1 MRSEAK
7 RGTRLELVGI
17 PQNISSHFPWGK
29 NGVCAFFFFF
39 FCVDGVPPD
48 AFVFRRNNSG
58 TLLQQATRESFAII
72 DSYTVV
78 GVNLD

>member
-1 MRSEAK
+1 MRSEEHGLNWSASPK
-7 RGTRLELVGI
+7 
-17 PQNISSHFPWGK
+17 ISHLIFLGEK
-29 NGVCAFFFFF
+29 MVCVRFFFF

>member
-39 FCVDGVPPD
+39 ASM
-48 AFVFRRNNSG
+48 AFHQMLLFSEG
-58 TLLQQATRESFAII
+58 TIPEPFSNRQQESR
-72 DSYTVV
+72 SQ
-78 GVNLD
+78 